1 MGKKI
6 NYDDTQ
12 LTTLPTRLDFINKQI
27 NQQINTDI
35 INNQPLYFLPID
47 IVDQDDDFKGNWKYV
62 IYCFGIM
69 PDGSKTCFIINDAPV
84 FFDVR
89 VPDDKNPNQFKSLL
103 RDILMRK

>member
-47 IVDQDDDFKGNWKYV
+47 IVDQDDD
-62 IYCFGIM
+62 
-69 PDGSKTCFIINDAPV
+69 
-84 FFDVR
+84 
-89 VPDDKNPNQFKSLL
+89 
-103 RDILMRK
+103 